1 MQKLTLP
8 IHLDMCAFG
17 LRIPNTQLFL
27 RKRSHLLSTSEFVQS
42 HLHDRKCPQTR
53 QHVSIAGSYATP
65 TGGLKLSKFC
75 ATYCKGFAN
84 QVARVI
90 LDTVDDPV
98 NYHPNMAFAH
108 QDIEGEPASKRRRV
122 DDVFHPST
130 LTLRPDVLSFG
141 DEVPPEQHDVWKRIF
156 QDAHRLAPRVGNRK
170 IQLDDPTFI
179 AFREINPQIQW
190 THLFVCRGTERFQV
204 PLDSPSTSE
213 ADVRHTWRLHRQTL
227 KLLDM
232 GEDNWSNLTR
242 AQKIR
247 ASVPSRLTLT
257 AFGRR
262 SDSLAERAPRS
273 HESHEHGRPPAGT
286 PDEEQ
291 TFRDVPAVDPRYIDR
306 HIAVPQSEQELGKQ
320 ISIPEGWAPPPTPIH
335 GPAFRRLSRTRT
347 CEAT

>member
-1 MQKLTLP
+1 MILLT
-8 IHLDMCAFG
+8 I
-17 LRIPNTQLFL
+17 I
-27 RKRSHLLSTSEFVQS
+27 
-42 HLHDRKCPQTR
+42 QTR
-53 QHVSIAGSYATP
+53 
-65 TGGLKLSKFC
+65 K
-75 ATYCKGFAN
+75 
-84 QVARVI
+84 
-90 LDTVDDPV
+90 
-98 NYHPNMAFAH
+98 AFAH
-108 QDIEGEPASKRRRV
+108 QDIEGEPVSKRRRV

-213 ADVRHTWRLHRQTL
+213 ADVRHTWCLHRQTL

-273 HESHEHGRPPAGT
+273 HESHEHERPPAGT

-291 TFRDVPAVDPRYIDR
+291 TFRDVPAVDPRYTDR

-335 GPAFRRLSRTRT
+335 GPAFRRLSSVQKQELVKLHKNLGHPDPIKLKAHLIAQKADPAII
-347 CEAT
+347 EAALEYACDACLESIQVKHQRPGKLHDPKDFNDVISGFRWHFLERSGGFPSVYDSLCR